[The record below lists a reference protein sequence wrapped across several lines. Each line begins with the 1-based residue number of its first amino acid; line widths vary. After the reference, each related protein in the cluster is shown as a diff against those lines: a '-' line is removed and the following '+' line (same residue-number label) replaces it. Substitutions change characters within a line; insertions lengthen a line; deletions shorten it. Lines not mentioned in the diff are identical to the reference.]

1 MAQDYID
8 RLLVLRR
15 NGDALDL
22 LKLRLRADPQFRP
35 KTAASTLA
43 LAGIAARGGAK
54 GIARSVLGDFAAR
67 FPGDPSIPAARRLAD
82 ELNG

>member
-1 MAQDYID
+1 
-8 RLLVLRR
+8 
-15 NGDALDL
+15 
-22 LKLRLRADPQFRP
+22 
-35 KTAASTLA
+35 LA